1 MKSSPSLFERIEAA
15 SSEMTR
21 SERLLAAYLTA
32 NAREL
37 TLENAASV
45 ARKSGV
51 SPMTVGR
58 FLRTLGYE
66 SFDEVR
72 REASRLSAPA
82 ELRIA
87 GRFEQFSRD
96 HSSVSGVRS
105 AQLTQEIEAML
116 GAYDLAAG
124 EHWEAMVR
132 QVATSQ
138 HVFVAGY
145 QTVRGIASD
154 FAARLEYVREGVKF
168 LDGAD
173 GTYSELLG
181 SLKSQTRCLILVD
194 IRRYAKQAEALASAA
209 AEAGVPVFVITDA
222 YCHWARICTPHVFHV
237 QTDVGFF
244 WDSTVAIVGFFN
256 LLMNSVIQQLGKK
269 VGERV
274 SRLEKLQDRF
284 GAFLD

>member
-1 MKSSPSLFERIEAA
+1 MKSSLSLFERIEAA

-58 FLRTLGYE
+58 FLRTLGYD

-87 GRFEQFSRD
+87 GRFEQFSRSQGPAPD
-96 HSSVSGVRS
+96 VRS
-105 AQLTQEIEAML
+105 AQLTQQIDAL
-116 GAYDLAAG
+116 VAAHDLAIG
-124 EHWEAMVR
+124 EHWNAMVQ

-138 HVFVAGY
+138 RVFVAGY
-145 QTVRGIASD
+145 QTVRGVASD

-173 GTYSELLG
+173 GIYSELLG
-181 SLKSQTRCLILVD
+181 VQKSQTRCLVLVD

-209 AEAGVPVFVITDA
+209 TEAGIPVFVITDA
-222 YCHWARICTPHVFHV
+222 YCHWARTYTPHVFHV

-244 WDSTVAIVGFFN
+244 WDSTVAIVGFIN
-256 LLMNSVIQQLGKK
+256 LLMNGVIEQLGKK

-274 SRLEKLQDRF
+274 GRLEKLQDRF

>member
-1 MKSSPSLFERIEAA
+1 MKPSLSLLERIEAA
-15 SSEMTR
+15 SSQMTR

-32 NAREL
+32 NTREL

-66 SFDEVR
+66 SFDDVR
-72 REASRLSAPA
+72 REASRLSGPA

-87 GRFEQFSRD
+87 GRFEQFSRGHD
-96 HSSVSGVRS
+96 SVSDVRS
-105 AQLTQEIEAML
+105 AQLAQQIDAMVA
-116 GAYDLAAG
+116 AYDLANG
-124 EHWEAMVR
+124 EHWDAMVR

-138 HVFVAGY
+138 RVFIAGY

-154 FAARLEYVREGVKF
+154 FAARLEYVREGVRF

-173 GTYSELLG
+173 GTYAELLG
-181 SLKSQTRCLILVD
+181 ALKGQTHCLVLVD

-209 AEAGVPVFVITDA
+209 AQAGVPVFVITDA
-222 YCHWARICTPHVFHV
+222 YCHWARTCTPHVFHV

-244 WDSTVAIVGFFN
+244 WDSTVAIVGFIN
-256 LLMNSVIQQLGKK
+256 LVMNGVIEQLGKK

>member
-1 MKSSPSLFERIEAA
+1 MNSSLSLFERIEAA

-37 TLENAASV
+37 ILENAASV

-58 FLRTLGYE
+58 FLHTLGYD

-87 GRFEQFSRD
+87 RRFEQFRRD
-96 HSSVSGVRS
+96 HGSALGARN
-105 AQLTQEIEAML
+105 AQLAQEIEAMV
-116 GAYDLAAG
+116 GVYDLAAG
-124 EHWEAMVR
+124 EHWETMVQR
-132 QVATSQ
+132 AATSQ
-138 HVFVAGY
+138 RVFVAGF
-145 QTVRGIASD
+145 QTVRGVASD
-154 FAARLEYVREGVKF
+154 FAARLEYVREGVRF

-181 SLKSQTRCLILVD
+181 SMKQPTRCLILID
-194 IRRYAKQAEALASAA
+194 IRRYAKQAELLASAA
-209 AEAGVPVFVITDA
+209 TKAGVPVFVITDA
-222 YCHWARICTPHVFHV
+222 YCHWARTCTPHVFHLK
-237 QTDVGFF
+237 TDVGFF
-244 WDSTVAIVGFFN
+244 WDSTVAVAAFFN
-256 LLMNSVIQQLGKK
+256 LLMDSVIQRLGEK
-269 VGERV
+269 VAERV
-274 SRLEKLQDRF
+274 DRLEKLQNRF
-284 GAFLD
+284 NSFLD